1 MEIGLW
7 LSLFVTLSFP
17 PILIIIYS
25 ILSLNAYS
33 LLPKLGLICGEAT
46 GNEIMFQTVSQL
58 WKELQGMDCDISNIR
73 VNG

>member
-33 LLPKLGLICGEAT
+33 LLPKLGLICGWER
-46 GNEIMFQTVSQL
+46 
-58 WKELQGMDCDISNIR
+58 LQEMKLCFKQ
-73 VNG
+73 

>member
-1 MEIGLW
+1 MW
-7 LSLFVTLSFP
+7 M
-17 PILIIIYS
+17 
-25 ILSLNAYS
+25 
-33 LLPKLGLICGEAT
+33 GEAT